1 MPMASRENHYVPRW
15 YQEGFFEPGKRT
27 LAYLDLE
34 PVQYPQPDG
43 TLKPGRSRW
52 HRPTSLCF
60 VETDLYSTFF
70 GTSVNDEI
78 ERMLFG
84 AVDRSGASAVRAFM
98 GEDKNAWIRHF
109 QTLFSYIDTQK
120 LRTPKGLAWLRAQ
133 YPSLTQNELMQ
144 EMQGIRMMNCT
155 IWSQGVREIVS
166 AEASDVKFLVTDHPV
181 TVYNSALPPND
192 PRNAYPHDPSIALK
206 GTQTLFP
213 LSRDFCLILT
223 NLEFAQEPGVAP
235 LEKRTFARNFRQAM
249 VKADAFIRSRSLE
262 RRDVLKINAILKARA
277 GRYLAAGRE
286 DWLYPEDHVLAEW
299 SALGEPL
306 LPPKDELWGFGGE
319 MFAKMEDGRIF
330 YQDAFGRTEKP
341 HEALTKV
348 AADRQPTDACGCGSE
363 YAYRLCC
370 ATRPVHLRPSWT
382 ALSIRERNM
391 ALFNAIMD
399 ITGFNEG
406 KTWDE
411 VRGAMTD
418 EKIAELYGVF
428 AAFWP
433 LETDLLQ
440 LLPKPDGRPRAVY
453 TGLIHPEAINRYV
466 VGMAPYFGEVIIQH
480 PFVHAG
486 TVAKEFSP
494 VEHPRAY
501 RQEVL
506 KALLTFL
513 KLFPLV
519 DSGLVNLVPD
529 PCFFDFHL
537 RDQMMQMAQARA
549 ARRPAMGPK
558 DDFAFQVIEADGRRA
573 MMMMPADV
581 FERQLDD
588 GIPGLEDVSREDLRE
603 GLAELKLRDPL
614 VSLQP
619 DSMLEG
625 VENSMLTMMSL
636 APNFEMAMYLAQAT
650 GAAIVTDSP
659 DRWRE
664 ITEVMLLKGE
674 PSHGGL
680 NALGRTMESETFAF
694 LVEPMDVLS
703 LSGGKEASVYHELFA
718 KAFRYL
724 QTRATKGPKP
734 NVESSIAAQFTRS
747 HVTGQKVIAK
757 VGHESLSAKIQ
768 AALPAQGIQD
778 HTINRLLLMSSSE
791 HHLSSVPM
799 AFFIRS
805 ADAAAINPVPARLP
819 GLS

>member
-1 MPMASRENHYVPRW
+1 MASRENHYVPRW
-15 YQEGFFEPGKRT
+15 YQEGFFEPGKST

-34 PVQYPQPDG
+34 PIRYPQPDG

-52 HRPTSLCF
+52 HRPPSLCF

-84 AVDRSGASAVRAFM
+84 AVDRSGAPAVRAFM

-109 QTLFSYIDTQK
+109 QTLFGYIDTQK

-181 TVYNSALPPND
+181 TVYNSALPLTD
-192 PRNAYPHDPSIALK
+192 PRNAYPHDPSVALK

-262 RRDVLKINAILKARA
+262 RQDVLKINAILKARA

-286 DWLYPEDHVLAEW
+286 DWLYPEDHVPAEW

-306 LPPKDELWGFGGE
+306 LPPKDELWGVGGE
-319 MFAKMEDGRIF
+319 MFAKMEDGRVF

-341 HEALTKV
+341 HDALTKV
-348 AADRQPTDACGCGSE
+348 AADRQPNDACGCGSE

-399 ITGFNEG
+399 ITGFEEG

-453 TGLIHPEAINRYV
+453 TGLIHPEAINRYA
-466 VGMAPYFGEVIIQH
+466 VGMAAYFGEVIIQH

-506 KALLTFL
+506 KAILTFL

-549 ARRPAMGPK
+549 ARRPAMRPK

-573 MMMMPADV
+573 MMLMPADV

-603 GLAELKLRDPL
+603 GLAELRLRDPL

-619 DSMLEG
+619 DSMPEG
-625 VENSMLTMMSL
+625 VENSVLTMMSL

-664 ITEVMLLKGE
+664 ITEAMLLKGR
-674 PSHGGL
+674 PLKDGL
-680 NALGRTMESETFAF
+680 KALGDAIESGVFAF
-694 LVEPMDVLS
+694 AVEPMDVLD
-703 LSGGKEASVYHELFA
+703 LSGGKEASAYHDLFA
-718 KAFRYL
+718 EALSYL
-724 QTRATKGPKP
+724 QTRAVKGSKP
-734 NVESSIAAQFTRS
+734 NFEASIAGRFKRAHAS
-747 HVTGQKVIAK
+747 GQKVIAK
-757 VGHESLSAKIQ
+757 TGYASVSGKIQ
-768 AALPAQGIQD
+768 TALPAQGIQD

-791 HHLSSVPM
+791 HHLSRVPM
-799 AFFIRS
+799 AFFIRD
-805 ADAAAINPVPARLP
+805 AGAAAVNPVPTRLP
-819 GLS
+819 ALP